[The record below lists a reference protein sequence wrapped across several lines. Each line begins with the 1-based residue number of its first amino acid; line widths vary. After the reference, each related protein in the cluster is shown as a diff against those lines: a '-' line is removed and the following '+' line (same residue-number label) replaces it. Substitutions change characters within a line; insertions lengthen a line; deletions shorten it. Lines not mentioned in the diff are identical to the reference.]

1 VDRFLFGLADVLL
14 AVVSSLVI
22 ASGTVAAAL
31 CDDILVFSRLE
42 GFAIVPRFVCANWA
56 GIAYAGDGGL
66 GGGCGGCCQEQGE
79 AEPMYAHGDCPI
91 GRLDSWI
98 VIVCFFRKRPSGQ

>member
-1 VDRFLFGLADVLL
+1 LAIANSVARFHAILARLVPASWTVTALLPGDRFLFGLADVLL

-42 GFAIVPRFVCANWA
+42 GFAIAPGFEGASWA
-56 GIAYAGDGGL
+56 GIAGAGDGGL
-66 GGGCGGCCQEQGE
+66 GEGGG
-79 AEPMYAHGDCPI
+79 
-91 GRLDSWI
+91 S
-98 VIVCFFRKRPSGQ
+98 